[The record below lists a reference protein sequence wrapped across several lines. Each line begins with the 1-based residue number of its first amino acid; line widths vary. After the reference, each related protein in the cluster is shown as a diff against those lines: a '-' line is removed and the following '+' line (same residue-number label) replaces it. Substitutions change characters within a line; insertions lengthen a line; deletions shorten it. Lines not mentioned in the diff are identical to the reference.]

1 MDIQTHLRKA
11 NQYQKRV
18 AQIIIMVICVE
29 WYGRR
34 DADRDAAMTTTSPIT
49 MSPFALDLDIP

>member
-11 NQYQKRV
+11 NQDQKRV

-29 WYGRR
+29 CYGRR
-34 DADRDAAMTTTSPIT
+34 DANGDADDDDKSYYHEPIC
-49 MSPFALDLDIP
+49 P